1 GWYDTGDIVHVD
13 DEGFVSIRGR
23 SKRFA
28 KIGGEMVS
36 LAAVEQYA
44 TDAWPEGQHA
54 STSLP
59 DPKKGEQVIL
69 LTTEKEASAKKL
81 QAASKGVQSIA
92 LPKTVLIVDFIP
104 MLATGKI
111 NYPEVNKLA
120 ESLIKS

>member
-1 GWYDTGDIVHVD
+1 
-13 DEGFVSIRGR
+13 
-23 SKRFA
+23 
-28 KIGGEMVS
+28 MVS